1 MKQVFCAFPPAH
13 TLPQPPTNNQQQAS
27 SAQTFLRQTFH
38 PSGSVSPDGR
48 HDALHRRV
56 PASGHPLSPTPPELV
71 EESPARGGREAAVVH
86 LLPRRSSSPPQL
98 RRTRSRAVVS
108 HPCSLLPLRAALAAR
123 GYCCGVAAALN
134 EHTAVS
140 FQLRVDREES
150 QHTSAACLRHKNMKK
165 ARPPP
170 KHRRRSKAAM
180 PTRTKNLIV
189 QLVLQKCTL
198 TAPEL
203 RSEVAF
209 QLGETWSSS
218 ACAKVRTGAGF
229 RRKRT
234 VATKREA
241 CPIQQHC
248 HAQQPADNAAL
259 LGFVESG
266 KGQQGTD
273 RRAPLTGSSTWDTTA
288 STSSS

>member
-140 FQLRVDREES
+140 FQLRADREES

-259 LGFVESG
+259 LGFVGSG
-266 KGQQGTD
+266 EGQQGD
-273 RRAPLTGSSTWDTTA
+273 
-288 STSSS
+288 

>member
-108 HPCSLLPLRAALAAR
+108 HPCSRLPLRAALAAR
-123 GYCCGVAAALN
+123 GWLLWCCCGPERTHRGLIPAACGQGGEPAHLRSVPPPQEHEEGPAAAQASSPVQGGYAH
-134 EHTAVS
+134 EDEEPDRPACAAEVHAHRTGTAVRG
-140 FQLRVDREES
+140 RV
-150 QHTSAACLRHKNMKK
+150 SA
-165 ARPPP
+165 
-170 KHRRRSKAAM
+170 
-180 PTRTKNLIV
+180 
-189 QLVLQKCTL
+189 
-198 TAPEL
+198 
-203 RSEVAF
+203 
-209 QLGETWSSS
+209 G
-218 ACAKVRTGAGF
+218 
-229 RRKRT
+229 
-234 VATKREA
+234 
-241 CPIQQHC
+241 
-248 HAQQPADNAAL
+248 
-259 LGFVESG
+259 
-266 KGQQGTD
+266 
-273 RRAPLTGSSTWDTTA
+273 
-288 STSSS
+288 